1 MTQNITLITE
11 SFQEHIRV
19 AQATEVLIKNDLAFV
34 AEKCKSA
41 INNGN
46 KIIFFGNGGSAAD
59 ANHLTAELTGR
70 YKRDRKGLAAIS
82 LSADTSAIT
91 SIGNDYGFNFIFSRQ
106 IEALA
111 NEGDICIAIST
122 SGNSENILQGLAAA
136 KAKGV
141 YSVGFLGKNGGI
153 AAEMCDMPLI
163 VPAQETSYIQEM
175 HILMGHILCE
185 IVEAAAI

>member
-19 AQATEVLIKNDLAFV
+19 AQATEVLIKNDLSIV
-34 AEKCKSA
+34 AEKCKTA
-41 INNGN
+41 LNNGN

-136 KAKGV
+136 KAKGL

-175 HILMGHILCE
+175 HILMGHILCD

>member
-11 SFQEHIRV
+11 SFHEHIRV
-19 AQATEVLIKNDLAFV
+19 AQATEVLIKNDLSIV
-34 AEKCKSA
+34 AEKCKTA
-41 INNGN
+41 LNNGN

-136 KAKGV
+136 KAKGL

-175 HILMGHILCE
+175 HILMGHILCD